1 MDRKTALATEFVR
14 VALRARLGLASV
26 DEAQAAAAAPGFDW
40 EAVAALAVREGVE
53 PLLYAAL
60 HGLPWAP
67 AHLVAQWRQVYMG
80 HGLRNGLL
88 LQQLEAVLT
97 ALAEI
102 GIQALVLKGAALI
115 ARVYGDNPALRP
127 MVDLDLLIRPQD
139 VPSAQACLAQLGYEP
154 SVSEAADGLTLAF
167 ENELLL
173 TRADRTETAVELHWS
188 LFDSPYYQHRLPM
201 EWFWE
206 TAVEAQVGNTS
217 VRILGPEAEL
227 LYLCGHLALHHR
239 GQGLLWQHDLA
250 ALLAAG
256 ADALDWDALLA
267 RGQAMELLLPLQTLL
282 PRLAREWGAPVPA
295 SVLERLA
302 GLQPT
307 PREAQVFSRLTAQQ
321 RPVLH
326 RLAADLAGIP
336 TWRGRLRYAWCNL
349 FPSAGYMR
357 ERYAVRHGLLL
368 PLYYPYRWV
377 LGLSEV
383 CCRR

>member
-1 MDRKTALATEFVR
+1 MDRRSELAAQFVR
-14 VALRARLGLASV
+14 AALRWRLGLAPL
-26 DEAQAAAAAPGFDW
+26 DEVKSATTTPDFDW
-40 EAVAALAVREGVE
+40 DAVATLAAREGVE
-53 PLLYAAL
+53 PLLYATL
-60 HGLPWAP
+60 RGLPWVP
-67 AHLVAQWRQVYMG
+67 SGLVEQSRQVYLAQ
-80 HGLRNGLL
+80 GLRNALL
-88 LQQLEAVLT
+88 FRELEV
-97 ALAEI
+97 ALAALTEA
-102 GIQALVLKGAALI
+102 GIPTLVLKGAALI
-115 ARVYGDNPALRP
+115 PRLYSNPALRP
-127 MVDLDLLIRPQD
+127 MVDLDVLLHQED
-139 VPSAQACLAQLGYEP
+139 VPAARRRLEDLGYQPALLEP
-154 SVSEAADGLTLAF
+154 ADGLTLAF

-188 LFDSPYYQHRLPM
+188 LFDSPHYQHRLPM
-201 EWFWE
+201 GWFWE
-206 TAVEAQVGNTS
+206 TAVEAQVGNTP

-256 ADALDWDALLA
+256 ADTLDWDALLA

-282 PRLAREWGAPVPA
+282 PRLAREWGTPVPA
-295 SVLERLA
+295 PVLERLA

-307 PREAQVFSRLTAQQ
+307 PREMQVFRRLTAQQ
-321 RPVLH
+321 RPVLQ

-349 FPSAGYMR
+349 FPSANYMR

>member
-26 DEAQAAAAAPGFDW
+26 DEAEAAAAAPGFDW
-40 EAVAALAVREGVE
+40 DAVAALAVQEGVE
-53 PLLYAAL
+53 PLLYATL
-60 HGLPWAP
+60 RGLPWVP
-67 AHLVAQWRQVYMG
+67 AHLLARWRQVYMG
-80 HGLRNGLL
+80 HGLRNALL
-88 LQQLEAVLT
+88 LQELEAVLA
-97 ALAEI
+97 ALAEV
-102 GIQALVLKGAALI
+102 GIAALVLKGAALI
-115 ARVYGDNPALRP
+115 ARVYGGNPALRP
-127 MVDLDLLIRPQD
+127 MVDLDLLICPED
-139 VPSAQACLAQLGYEP
+139 VAGAQARLAQLGYAP

-201 EWFWE
+201 AWFWE
-206 TAVEAQVGNTS
+206 TAVEAQVGNTP

-256 ADALDWDALLA
+256 PDALNWDELLA

-282 PRLAREWGAPVPA
+282 PRLAREWGAPMPA
-295 SVLERLA
+295 PVLERLA

-307 PREAQVFSRLTAQQ
+307 PREVQAFSRLTAQQ

-336 TWRGRLRYAWCNL
+336 TWRQRLRYAWCNL
-349 FPSAGYMR
+349 FPSADYMR
-357 ERYAVRHGLLL
+357 ERYAVKHGLLL